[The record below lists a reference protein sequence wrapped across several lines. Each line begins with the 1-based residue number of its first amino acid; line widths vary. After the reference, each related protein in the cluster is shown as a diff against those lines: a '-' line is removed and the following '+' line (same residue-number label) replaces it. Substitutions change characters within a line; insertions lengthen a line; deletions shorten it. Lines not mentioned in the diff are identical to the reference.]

1 MNEVAH
7 MMVSTDE
14 RGRRGGGS
22 GGELAGAGADSL
34 VLLDELGSGT
44 SLEEGGALAWAV
56 VEALSHVGATTI
68 LVTHTLF
75 LTRLATLYPNV
86 TKYVKLG

>member
-1 MNEVAH
+1 
-7 MMVSTDE
+7 MVGTDE
-14 RGRRGGGS
+14 EGRRERSKDKGERGGREIG
-22 GGELAGAGADSL
+22 GAGSDSL
-34 VLLDELGSGT
+34 VVLDELGSGT

-86 TKYVKLG
+86 TK

>member
-1 MNEVAH
+1 
-7 MMVSTDE
+7 MMVGTDR
-14 RGRRGGGS
+14 RGRRGGGGS
-22 GGELAGAGADSL
+22 GNGAAGARSDSL

-75 LTRLATLYPNV
+75 LTRLAALYPNV
-86 TKYVKLG
+86 TKYVRVG